1 MSNKPANHYFDNEEV
16 TSWILEYLEY
26 ELEDRRSLER
36 PLYLREKILKE
47 VEKIVRGVI
56 FTQKFTVWE
65 PYDDLK
71 QEALET
77 CTKALDKFNP
87 YFITTKGEYA
97 TAFNYFSLTAKR
109 CLKFY
114 TIKNQKNR
122 NNKPIEDF
130 QPYLTDE
137 TDITETSKSIVSD
150 SFIIQLKKVFRDNG
164 YEKFLPLIEIL
175 QEYLE
180 KVGDYNKRDFFRFAK
195 FMGWSPNLIRKF
207 LKIMGEHKE
216 EFYNVYHK

>member
-1 MSNKPANHYFDNEEV
+1 MSKPSNHYFDNEEV
-16 TSWILEYLEY
+16 TEWIVEYLDY
-26 ELEDRRSLER
+26 SDEDRKTLER
-36 PLYLREKILKE
+36 PLYLRNKILIE
-47 VEKIVRGVI
+47 VEKIVRGII

-65 PYDDLK
+65 PYDDLR
-71 QEALET
+71 QEALEA

-87 YFITTKGEYA
+87 LFITSKGEYA

-122 NNKPIEDF
+122 KNKPIEDY

-137 TDITETSKSIVSD
+137 VDITESSKSIVSD
-150 SFIIQLKKVFRDNG
+150 SFIIQLKRVFRDNG
-164 YEKFLPLIEIL
+164 YDKFLPLVDIL

-180 KVGDYNKRDFFRFAK
+180 KIGEYNKRDFFRFAK

-207 LKIMGEHKE
+207 LKIMNDHKD
-216 EFYNVYHK
+216 EFYA

>member
-1 MSNKPANHYFDNEEV
+1 MGNKPANHYFDNEEV
-16 TSWILEYLEY
+16 TEWIVEYLDY
-26 ELEDRRSLER
+26 EMGDRRSLER
-36 PLYLREKILKE
+36 PLYLRDKILKE
-47 VEKIVRGVI
+47 VEKIVRGII

-71 QEALET
+71 QEALEA

-87 YFITTKGEYA
+87 YFITSKGEYA

-122 NNKPIEDF
+122 KNKPIEDY
-130 QPYLTDE
+130 QPYLTE
-137 TDITETSKSIVSD
+137 ELDITETSKSIVSD
-150 SFIIQLKKVFRDNG
+150 SFIIQLKRVFKKNG
-164 YEKFLPLIEIL
+164 YEKFLPLVDIL

-180 KVGDYNKRDFFRFAK
+180 KIGEYNKRDFFRFAK

-207 LKIMGEHKE
+207 LKIMNDHKD
-216 EFYNVYHK
+216 EFYS